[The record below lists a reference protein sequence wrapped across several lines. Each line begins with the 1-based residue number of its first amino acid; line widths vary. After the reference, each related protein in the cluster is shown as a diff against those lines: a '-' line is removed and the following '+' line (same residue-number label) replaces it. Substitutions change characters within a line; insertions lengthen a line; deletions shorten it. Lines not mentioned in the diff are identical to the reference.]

1 MTRIEFYFNAES
13 KLLAACEL
21 AARALRQRLR
31 VLIYAPDDAVAAE
44 LERAL
49 SAFPSISYTRAQPRG
64 EVPEVPEAPVVIA
77 RDAAT
82 ARHDEVLLNLH
93 DDAPR
98 HFSRFLR
105 LIEVVASAEDDRLAA
120 RERFRYYR
128 DRGYAIRH
136 YDMALARS

>member
-49 SAFPSISYTRAQPRG
+49 SAFPSISYARSQPQG
-64 EVPEVPEAPVVIA
+64 EVPDAPVVIV
-77 RDAAT
+77 RDTAT
-82 ARHDEVLLNLH
+82 AMHDEVLLNLH
-93 DDAPR
+93 DGAPR

-105 LIEVVASAEDDRLAA
+105 LIEVVARAEDDRLAA
-120 RERFRYYR
+120 RGRFRYYR